1 MLTYYCVLHQGA
13 SMGRDKAHMEGSPE
27 DFYAANLMRRIALE
41 NFDHDLAWI
50 LFKMSCRYAQT
61 LQLHQLDRPDVAG
74 SPAASIGKPI
84 LDKDRAGLW
93 DLIQTDLLYRLVF
106 DKPPTL
112 TGDMD
117 AWKVNLPTLVS
128 QEDTMEDRTAA
139 IQFILRSRLTFAL
152 SDYFHIMEL
161 RKSNNDHQLIS
172 QVEAICVQI
181 KDLYDEWNIDKWVQ
195 ELTTN
200 SPLLWNVSSIA
211 FTGYHCII
219 YMLRRTI
226 ASVHKFPTLDQADDL
241 VSNIPLVQTVSRR
254 MLEVACTLFKMDP
267 RLDIFS
273 GTLAEISASY
283 RKASNWLA
291 MPPFRSPVMQLLV
304 ALALS
309 VVPAVSRNAP
319 PLSWKPPV
327 YPATTRE
334 NDGTLTNRF
343 DVRDTLAYVTNRTG
357 NVNNVFTLLW
367 VTTTEGKKFHLTT
380 NAGLIQSETMG
391 TFISLNDLQ
400 DRTARGASTLLPGS
414 GNPDRLDMRSVAQNI
429 TGPAG
434 GDGWTNTQLRIDL
447 ADIGVDVSFRP
458 TGKNFYYGGN
468 GGVQLFENGPDEDVS
483 RSLPGWSWYWANP
496 TTRINGTLSIDGKKH
511 TVDSS
516 QSYALFERQWG
527 DFNIGQGYYILWLY
541 LETGEVLI
549 SWSMEP
555 NEAGESKIAFAS
567 IWHPNGWHEMIPVG
581 PKSRAWD
588 ISKGKVTG
596 YKYFNRFFLD
606 LPARDASFRFDKW
619 VRDAELVPSP
629 PEQLHR
635 YINISESYG
644 AGTARWNGKTVK
656 LQGHVEQLSRLR

>member
-1 MLTYYCVLHQGA
+1 
-13 SMGRDKAHMEGSPE
+13 
-27 DFYAANLMRRIALE
+27 
-41 NFDHDLAWI
+41 
-50 LFKMSCRYAQT
+50 
-61 LQLHQLDRPDVAG
+61 
-74 SPAASIGKPI
+74 
-84 LDKDRAGLW
+84 
-93 DLIQTDLLYRLVF
+93 
-106 DKPPTL
+106 
-112 TGDMD
+112 
-117 AWKVNLPTLVS
+117 
-128 QEDTMEDRTAA
+128 MEDHTAA
-139 IQFILRSRLTFAL
+139 IQFLLRSRLTFAL

-161 RKSNNDHQLIS
+161 QKNNSDHDLIS
-172 QVEAICVQI
+172 EVEAICVQI
-181 KDLYDEWNIDKWVQ
+181 KDFYDKWNIDKWVQ
-195 ELTTN
+195 ELTGN
-200 SPLLWNVSSIA
+200 CPLLWHVSSIA

-219 YMLRRTI
+219 YMLRRAI
-226 ASVHKFPTLDQADDL
+226 ASVHNFPTLDQVDDL
-241 VSNIPLVQTVSRR
+241 VSNIPL
-254 MLEVACTLFKMDP
+254 
-267 RLDIFS
+267 
-273 GTLAEISASY
+273 
-283 RKASNWLA
+283 
-291 MPPFRSPVMQLLV
+291 LLV
-304 ALALS
+304 ALAIS
-309 VVPAVSRNAP
+309 AVPAASRNAP

-343 DVRDTLAYVTNRTG
+343 DVCDTWAYVTNRTG

-380 NAGLIQSETMG
+380 NAGLLQSENMG
-391 TFISLNDLQ
+391 NFISLNDLQ
-400 DRTARGASTLLPGS
+400 DRTSRGASILLPGS
-414 GNPDRLDMRSVAQNI
+414 GNPDRLDMRNVAQSI

-434 GDGWTNTQLRIDL
+434 GDGWTNTQLKIDL

-468 GGVQLFENGPDEDVS
+468 GGVQLFENAPDKDVS
-483 RSLPGWSWYWANP
+483 RYLPGWSWYWANP

-527 DFNIGQGYYILWLY
+527 DFNIGKGYYVLWLY

-588 ISKGKVTG
+588 ISRSKVTG

-606 LPARDASFRFDKW
+606 LPARDANFRFNKW
-619 VRDAELVPSP
+619 VRDAELVPST

-644 AGTARWNGKTVK
+644 EGTARWNGKTVK